1 MAVAYRALSKHNR
14 RRGGGMEAQEPVIDG
29 QGRQDRYA
37 SAAALNFTTNS
48 AGTRPRSLT
57 SMPWLLAHSRTSEGF
72 GPLLGALRALP
83 RPPPR
88 APPLTLRPAPIYLSS
103 AFRNSVAC
111 AAFRSIS

>member
-1 MAVAYRALSKHNR
+1 MAVASRVLSKHNR

-72 GPLLGALRALP
+72 GPLFGLLRELL
-83 RPPPR
+83 RPAR
-88 APPLTLRPAPIYLSS
+88 RTVPLSLRPAPMYFSS
-103 AFRNSVAC
+103 AFRS
-111 AAFRSIS
+111 S